1 MQAHDQRVETSQ
13 SQTQT
18 AETTSVSRPKA
29 QRFMWLRSF
38 LGNRKAAFGISVLGT
53 FILIS
58 LLAPIIAP
66 SDPHAFVGVSHQPPS
81 AEHWMG
87 TSGQGQ
93 DVFTQLVWG
102 TRTSL
107 LVGFSAGALI
117 TVVGAIVGLTA
128 GYFSGWVDD
137 LLSVIMNVVLIIPP
151 LPLLVTLAAFLRPGP
166 ESVIIVL
173 SVVGWA
179 WGARV
184 LRSQMLSLREK
195 DFVFAA
201 LVSGESSARI
211 IFREIFPNM
220 ASIFISG
227 FVGATIYAIGADV
240 GLAFL
245 GLSDLGVVSWGT
257 ILFWANTNSSLL
269 VGAWWTFIPAG
280 LCIAVVAFSLAM
292 INYAM
297 DEITN
302 PRLRAER
309 ELSNVVK
316 QHQLQNVRATPVVRR
331 AR

>member
-1 MQAHDQRVETSQ
+1 MQAHDQRVETPSNQ
-13 SQTQT
+13 NQTT
-18 AETTSVSRPKA
+18 ETTTVPRPKP
-29 QRFMWLRSF
+29 QRLLWLRSF
-38 LGNRKAAFGISVLGT
+38 LGDRKAAVGITILLTFISV
-53 FILIS
+53 S

-66 SDPHAFVGVSHQPPS
+66 EDPQAFVGLPNQPPS

-102 TRTSL
+102 TRASL

-117 TVVGAIVGLTA
+117 TVVGAIIGLTA

-137 LLSVIMNVVLIIPP
+137 VLSLMMNVVLIIPP

-166 ESVIIVL
+166 GSVIIVL
-173 SVVGWA
+173 SIVGWA

-184 LRSQMLSLREK
+184 LRAQMLSLREK

-201 LVSGESSARI
+201 LVSGENSSRI

-245 GLSDLGVVSWGT
+245 GLSNLGIVSWGT
-257 ILFWANTNSSLL
+257 ILYWAVTNASLL

-280 LCIAVVAFSLAM
+280 LCIALVAFSLAM